1 MNLVLFK
8 NARQQVST
16 VHNVVATACV
26 AVPMGGSNRP
36 NASTQR
42 GGYKLPFFDA
52 PATTDS
58 GEDAALGE
66 PSALDWAWVWEWVAG
81 LKLE

>member
-8 NARQQVST
+8 NTRQQVST
-16 VHNVVATACV
+16 VNNIVATALCRR
-26 AVPMGGSNRP
+26 ANGSVTPPERLDTARLLQ
-36 NASTQR
+36 ASLFRRAT
-42 GGYKLPFFDA
+42 
-52 PATTDS
+52 TTDS